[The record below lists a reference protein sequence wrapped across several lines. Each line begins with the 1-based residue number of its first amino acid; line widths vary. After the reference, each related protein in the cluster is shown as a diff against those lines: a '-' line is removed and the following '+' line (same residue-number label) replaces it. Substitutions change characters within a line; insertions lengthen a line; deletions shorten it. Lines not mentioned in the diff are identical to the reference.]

1 MATLGEIARAA
12 LQEIGGFE
20 VPATFGGNLNLTA
33 VRCVALLNR
42 EGKTLE
48 MENRWTELISTYTF
62 TTVNGT
68 ANYDLPSDFRAFA
81 NMSQWDRTNSR
92 PLVGPAAPFVW
103 QWLKGD
109 VTAGNTIDRWFR
121 IQAGDLYIHPTPTVD
136 GDTIAFD
143 YYSKSWVTDANGS
156 DATSCSN
163 DNDTPKLDG
172 DLLTLGLKWRFL
184 QAQGMPFEAEYRE
197 YESMKS
203 ECLSDNGGKPRIC
216 LGPSSRVWTNLPDQ
230 GFGQ

>member
-1 MATLGEIARAA
+1 MSLGAICRTA

-20 VPATFGGNLNLTA
+20 VPATFGGNLNRTA

-48 MENRWTELISTYTF
+48 MENRWSELIETYTF
-62 TTVNGT
+62 TTEDGT
-68 ANYDLPSDFRAFA
+68 ADYEMPEDFRAFA

-92 PLVGPAAPFVW
+92 PLVGPTAGFVW

-121 IQAGDLYIHPTPTVD
+121 IQNKRLYIHPTPAVD

-143 YYSKSWVTDANGS
+143 YYSKNWVTDSS
-156 DATSCSN
+156 DDNVALCES
-163 DNDTPKLDG
+163 DNDVPRLDH

-184 QAQGMPFEAEYRE
+184 QANGMPFEAEYRE
-197 YESMKS
+197 YETIKS
-203 ECLSDNGGKPRIC
+203 ECLTDNGGKGGIR
-216 LGPSSRVWTNLPDQ
+216 LGPSRRVWTNLPDQ
-230 GFGQ
+230 GYGQ